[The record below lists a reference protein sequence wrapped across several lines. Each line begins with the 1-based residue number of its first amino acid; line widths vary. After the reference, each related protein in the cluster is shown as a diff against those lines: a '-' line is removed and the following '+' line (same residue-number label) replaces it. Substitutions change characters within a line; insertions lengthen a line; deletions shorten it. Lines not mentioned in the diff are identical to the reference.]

1 MIEKMGLMVINGEQW
16 LNNGE
21 QWQNLC
27 FLAADVDYK
36 NLIIDNGD

>member
-27 FLAADVDYK
+27 FLAAYGDYK
-36 NLIIDNGD
+36 NLLIDNGD